1 MINRQNNLKKLEFNE
16 IIPPE
21 RNSSFCDLMFYME
34 YFDDTPMIERERE
47 ERSPRLSANF
57 LTKHINPE
65 QRRLVVAFMIRIGVS
80 EEIID
85 RTHMIDFTHESIF
98 L

>member
-1 MINRQNNLKKLEFNE
+1 MTIKYPIILIVYYKVINRQDNLKKLEFNG

-34 YFDDTPMIERERE
+34 YLDDIPMIERERE

-65 QRRLVVAFMIRIGVS
+65 QRRLVVAFLIRVGVS
-80 EEIID
+80 N
-85 RTHMIDFTHESIF
+85 SKKK
-98 L
+98 